1 MSASRKNLTWLFV
14 SLFVAVLS
22 LVGASRLLASTMA
35 SGNIPERM
43 HFQGYLTD
51 AGGNP
56 LNGSHALT
64 FRIYDTASGGTLFWQ
79 ETHGAVPVSQGA
91 FAVMLGSQG
100 SPLTPGVFGGS
111 DRYIELAIDNNPP
124 LPRQQ
129 LAAVPYA
136 MQAYAAQTAL
146 QATHALTATTAISAS
161 TATTATVAKMAE
173 TAGTAITATTA
184 TTATVALSVLD
195 SGGGYARTVVVAES
209 GGDYTSVAAA
219 LNSIVDASA
228 ATRYL
233 VYVAAGVYTETNLV
247 DVKPYI
253 HLQGAG
259 PNVTVVNSLRTG
271 ATPGSAAATAQLGSN
286 GRISD
291 LTLRNQGTGN
301 YGIAVYSTEVA
312 GRTAMLDNVVAEV
325 NGNGGIGHYA
335 AYLNDAELHIR
346 NSTLR
351 ATGAAGFGTSVNAA
365 IGLLNVTG
373 GFPQP
378 LIENSQLIGGG
389 DNGITCADNTGTGF
403 GIQMVNAAPE
413 IRNSFICGGHRGIA
427 ALSNGQAQVHGSR
440 LLVSSTAQ
448 AFLLETTNSAAV
460 LIAGSGVF
468 YTGNKHTGT
477 GGLVCVH
484 AYKSNFTAASNGTT
498 AGTACN

>member
-1 MSASRKNLTWLFV
+1 MARGKGKMSASQKNLTWLFV
-14 SLFVAVLS
+14 SLFVGVLS
-22 LVGASRLLASTMA
+22 LVGASRLLASSMA

-56 LNGSHALT
+56 LDGRYALT

-79 ETHGAVPVSQGA
+79 ETHVAVPVSQGA

-111 DRYIELAIDNNPP
+111 GRYIELAIDNNPP

-136 MQAYAAQTAL
+136 MHAYAAQTAL
-146 QATHALTATTAISAS
+146 QATQALTATTAISAS
-161 TATTATVAKMAE
+161 TATTATVA
-173 TAGTAITATTA
+173 
-184 TTATVALSVLD
+184 LSVLN
-195 SGGGYARTVVVAES
+195 SGSGYARTVVVAAS
-209 GGDYTSVAAA
+209 GGDYTSVAQA
-219 LNSIVDASA
+219 LESIVDASA
-228 ATRYL
+228 ARRYL

-271 ATPGSAAATAQLGSN
+271 ASPGSAAATAQLGSN

-301 YGIAVYSTEVA
+301 YGIAVYSNDIA

-335 AYLNDAELHIR
+335 AYLNDAEVHIR
-346 NSTLR
+346 NSILR

-413 IRNSFICGGHRGIA
+413 IRSSFICGGHRGIA
-427 ALSNGQAQVHGSR
+427 ALSNGQAQVHDSR

-477 GGLVCVH
+477 GGLACVH
-484 AYKSNFTAASNGTT
+484 AYKSNFTAASDGAT